1 IFVVISLCNTASVVA
16 QIYSDAQN
24 GYITVRSYNGSTT
37 PNAFGYRVHMSST
50 PIVSDWSMMI
60 RVNGQIRNSE
70 GKIVDPSKIRIRINN
85 ISGDQ
90 PPTLAQIG
98 GDDTPIP
105 LSLTEVT
112 IFRNS
117 KAALQGPHKQTFFS
131 FDILVDGGI
140 YLEALKSWQE
150 YNLNVVFSLR
160 NRQNQ
165 VITSFPASV
174 RMQIYPQGAPPTGPT
189 YSIQINGTANDA
201 LLDFNSVAHYAEGV
215 SKTYNNGLSITS
227 STNYAVQVR
236 TLTPTFQATSST
248 VPVGTVR
255 LNLKQANGNKEQTIT
270 LSPEP

>member
-1 IFVVISLCNTASVVA
+1 
-16 QIYSDAQN
+16 
-24 GYITVRSYNGSTT
+24 
-37 PNAFGYRVHMSST
+37 
-50 PIVSDWSMMI
+50 
-60 RVNGQIRNSE
+60 
-70 GKIVDPSKIRIRINN
+70 
-85 ISGDQ
+85 
-90 PPTLAQIG
+90 
-98 GDDTPIP
+98 
-105 LSLTEVT
+105 
-112 IFRNS
+112 
-117 KAALQGPHKQTFFS
+117 
-131 FDILVDGGI
+131 ILVDGGI

-165 VITSFPASV
+165 VITSYPASV
-174 RMQIYPQGAPPTGPT
+174 RMQIHPDDQPPTGPT

-255 LNLKQANGNKEQTIT
+255 LKLKQANGNKEQTIT
-270 LSPEP
+270 LSPEPQTVISGLAPTGSQAQLFNIRYFTQPNDARLLNAKPDTYKATIMYTLIPQ